1 MYWIIGICAVVVFN
15 VLVFMFMYGAGKQ
28 NKAYDK
34 ALDEQSNIKTCDE
47 LGDELCDYCPLTRS
61 GDSVNTNQYNL
72 CEVCK
77 CSEAY
82 DNYLDENK

>member
-34 ALDEQSNIKTCDE
+34 AMEE
-47 LGDELCDYCPLTRS
+47 LNK
-61 GDSVNTNQYNL
+61 DS
-72 CEVCK
+72 
-77 CSEAY
+77 
-82 DNYLDENK
+82 ENGK